1 MIKDSKSAESLAK
14 ILSEA
19 LPYIQKFSGKIVV
32 IKYGGSA
39 MKENKLRQNFARD
52 VALMRQ
58 IGIFPV
64 LVHGGGPQIERNLKK
79 SNIKSVFIDGLRK
92 TDENSIKIIVKTL
105 REVNGD
111 IAELIKT
118 WGARTKTFND
128 VRESILI
135 CKKIK
140 TKIDL
145 GFVGDITKVDGNL
158 IRKNIF
164 NGKIPVIAPIG
175 RDRFGMHYNIN
186 ADHVACKVAEK
197 LKAEKIIMMTD
208 VKGVLTNTGKKISEM
223 DIKKAKKIAKTIKGG
238 MLPKLSS
245 VIKSLESGVK
255 SAHIVD
261 GRVPHA
267 VLVEILTDKGV
278 GTWIT
283 KIT

>member
-39 MKENKLRQNFARD
+39 MKESKLRQNFARD
-52 VALMRQ
+52 IALMRQ

-92 TDENSIKIIVKTL
+92 TDENSIKIIIKTL

-118 WGARTKTFND
+118 WGAKTKTFND

-140 TKIDL
+140 TKMNL

-158 IRKNIF
+158 IKKNIF

-197 LKAEKIIMMTD
+197 LRAEKIIMMTD

-223 DIKKAKKIAKTIKGG
+223 NIKKAKKIAKNLKGG

-283 KIT
+283 K

>member
-52 VALMRQ
+52 IALMRQ

-64 LVHGGGPQIERNLKK
+64 LVHGGGPQIEENLKK
-79 SNIKSVFIDGLRK
+79 SSIKSVFIDGLRK

-118 WGARTKTFND
+118 WGAKTKTFND
-128 VRESILI
+128 IRETILI

-140 TKIDL
+140 TNMDL

-208 VKGVLTNTGKKISEM
+208 VKGVLTNKGKKISEM
-223 DIKKAKKIAKTIKGG
+223 NIKKAKKIAKTIKGG

-245 VIKSLESGVK
+245 AIKSLESGVK

-267 VLVEILTDKGV
+267 VLVEIITDKGV

-283 KIT
+283 K

>member
-52 VALMRQ
+52 IALMRQ

-92 TDENSIKIIVKTL
+92 TDENSIKTIVKTL

-128 VRESILI
+128 IRESILI

-145 GFVGDITKVDGNL
+145 GFVGDITKVDGSL
-158 IRKNIF
+158 IMKNIF
-164 NGKIPVIAPIG
+164 SGKIPVIAPIG

-283 KIT
+283 K

>member
-52 VALMRQ
+52 IALMRQ

-92 TDENSIKIIVKTL
+92 TDENSIKTIVKTL

-140 TKIDL
+140 TKMDL
-145 GFVGDITKVDGNL
+145 GFVGDITKVDGSL
-158 IRKNIF
+158 IKKNIF

-283 KIT
+283 K

>member
-92 TDENSIKIIVKTL
+92 TDENSIKTIVKTL

-140 TKIDL
+140 SKIDL
-145 GFVGDITKVDGNL
+145 GFVGDITKVDGSL
-158 IRKNIF
+158 IKKNIF
-164 NGKIPVIAPIG
+164 SGKIPVIAPIG

-223 DIKKAKKIAKTIKGG
+223 DIKKAKKIAKTMKGG

-283 KIT
+283 K

>member
-39 MKENKLRQNFARD
+39 MKESKLRQNFARD
-52 VALMRQ
+52 IALMRQ

-92 TDENSIKIIVKTL
+92 TDENSIKIIIKTL

-118 WGARTKTFND
+118 WGAKTKTFND

-135 CKKIK
+135 CKRIK
-140 TKIDL
+140 TKMNL

-158 IRKNIF
+158 IKKNIF

-197 LKAEKIIMMTD
+197 LRAEKIIMMTD
-208 VKGVLTNTGKKISEM
+208 VKGVLANTGKKISEM
-223 DIKKAKKIAKTIKGG
+223 NIKKAKKIAKNIKGG

-283 KIT
+283 K

>member
-52 VALMRQ
+52 IALMRQ

-64 LVHGGGPQIERNLKK
+64 LVHGGGPQIEENLKK
-79 SNIKSVFIDGLRK
+79 SSIKSVFIDGLRK

-118 WGARTKTFND
+118 WGASTKTFND

-145 GFVGDITKVDGNL
+145 GFVGDITKIDGNL

-208 VKGVLTNTGKKISEM
+208 VKGVLTNKGKKISEM
-223 DIKKAKKIAKTIKGG
+223 NIKKAKKIAKAIKGG

-245 VIKSLESGVK
+245 AIKSLESGVK

-283 KIT
+283 K

>member
-52 VALMRQ
+52 IALMRQ

-64 LVHGGGPQIERNLKK
+64 LVHGGGPQIEENLKK
-79 SNIKSVFIDGLRK
+79 SSIKSVFIDGLRK

-140 TKIDL
+140 TKMDL

-208 VKGVLTNTGKKISEM
+208 VKGVLTNKGKKISEM
-223 DIKKAKKIAKTIKGG
+223 NIKKAKKIAKTIKGG

-245 VIKSLESGVK
+245 AIKSLERGVK

-283 KIT
+283 K

>member
-39 MKENKLRQNFARD
+39 MKETKLRQNFARD
-52 VALMRQ
+52 IALMRQ

-79 SNIKSVFIDGLRK
+79 SNIKSVFIEGLRK
-92 TDENSIKIIVKTL
+92 TDENSIKIIIKTL

-118 WGARTKTFND
+118 WGAKTKTFND

-140 TKIDL
+140 TKMNL
-145 GFVGDITKVDGNL
+145 GFVGDITKIDGNL
-158 IRKNIF
+158 IKKNIF

-197 LKAEKIIMMTD
+197 LRAEKIIMMTD

-223 DIKKAKKIAKTIKGG
+223 NIKKAKKIAKNIKGG

-283 KIT
+283 K

>member
-52 VALMRQ
+52 IALMRQ

-79 SNIKSVFIDGLRK
+79 NNVKSVFIDGLRK
-92 TDENSIKIIVKTL
+92 TDEDSIKIIVKTL

-158 IRKNIF
+158 IKKNIF
-164 NGKIPVIAPIG
+164 NGRIPVIAPIG

-208 VKGVLTNTGKKISEM
+208 VKGVLTDKGKKISEM
-223 DIKKAKKIAKTIKGG
+223 NIKKAKKINKSIKGG

-245 VIKSLESGVK
+245 IIKSLESGVK

-283 KIT
+283 K

>member
-52 VALMRQ
+52 IALMRQ

-64 LVHGGGPQIERNLKK
+64 LVHGGGPQIEENLKK
-79 SNIKSVFIDGLRK
+79 SSIKSVFIDGLRK

-140 TKIDL
+140 TKMDL

-208 VKGVLTNTGKKISEM
+208 VKGVLTNKGKKISEM
-223 DIKKAKKIAKTIKGG
+223 NIKKAKKIAKTIKGG

-245 VIKSLESGVK
+245 AIKSLESGVK

-278 GTWIT
+278 
-283 KIT
+283 

>member
-52 VALMRQ
+52 VALTRQ

-118 WGARTKTFND
+118 WGARIKTFND

-145 GFVGDITKVDGNL
+145 GFVGDITKVDGSL
-158 IRKNIF
+158 IMKNIIS
-164 NGKIPVIAPIG
+164 GKIPVIAPIG

-223 DIKKAKKIAKTIKGG
+223 DIKKAKKIAKTLKGG

-283 KIT
+283 K

>member
-92 TDENSIKIIVKTL
+92 TDANSIKTIVKTL

-111 IAELIKT
+111 ISELIKT

-135 CKKIK
+135 CKKFK
-140 TKIDL
+140 TKMDL
-145 GFVGDITKVDGNL
+145 GFVGDITKVDGSL
-158 IRKNIF
+158 IKKNIF
-164 NGKIPVIAPIG
+164 SGKIPVIAPIG

-223 DIKKAKKIAKTIKGG
+223 DIIKAKKIAKTIKGG

-283 KIT
+283 K

>member
-145 GFVGDITKVDGNL
+145 GFVGDITKVDSGL
-158 IRKNIF
+158 IKKNIF
-164 NGKIPVIAPIG
+164 SGKIPVIAPIG

-208 VKGVLTNTGKKISEM
+208 VKGVLTNTGRKISEM

-255 SAHIVD
+255 SAHNVD

-267 VLVEILTDKGV
+267 VLVEILTDKGI

-283 KIT
+283 K

>member
-52 VALMRQ
+52 IALMRQ

-64 LVHGGGPQIERNLKK
+64 LVHGGGPQIEENLKK
-79 SNIKSVFIDGLRK
+79 SSIKSVFIDGLRK

-140 TKIDL
+140 TKMDL

-208 VKGVLTNTGKKISEM
+208 VKGVLTNKGKKISEM
-223 DIKKAKKIAKTIKGG
+223 NIKKAKKIAKTIKGG
-238 MLPKLSS
+238 MLPKLLSA
-245 VIKSLESGVK
+245 IKSLESGVK

-283 KIT
+283 K

>member
-52 VALMRQ
+52 IALMRQ

-92 TDENSIKIIVKTL
+92 TDENSIKTIVKTL

-145 GFVGDITKVDGNL
+145 GFVGDITKVDSGL
-158 IRKNIF
+158 IKKNIF
-164 NGKIPVIAPIG
+164 SGKIPVIAPIG

-267 VLVEILTDKGV
+267 VLVEILTDKGI

-283 KIT
+283 K

>member
-64 LVHGGGPQIERNLKK
+64 LVHGGGPQIERNLKR

-92 TDENSIKIIVKTL
+92 TDENSIKTIVKTL
-105 REVNGD
+105 RAVNGD

-145 GFVGDITKVDGNL
+145 GFVGDITKVDSGL
-158 IRKNIF
+158 IKKNIF
-164 NGKIPVIAPIG
+164 SGKIPVIAPIG

-267 VLVEILTDKGV
+267 VLVEILTDKGI

-283 KIT
+283 K

>member
-52 VALMRQ
+52 IALMRQ

-64 LVHGGGPQIERNLKK
+64 LVHGGGPQIEENLKK
-79 SNIKSVFIDGLRK
+79 SSIKSVFIDGLRK

-140 TKIDL
+140 TKMDL

-208 VKGVLTNTGKKISEM
+208 VKGVLTDKGKKISEM
-223 DIKKAKKIAKTIKGG
+223 NIKKAKKIAKTIKGG

-245 VIKSLESGVK
+245 AIKSLESGVK

-283 KIT
+283 K

>member
-52 VALMRQ
+52 IALMRQ

-92 TDENSIKIIVKTL
+92 TDANSIKTIVKTL

-145 GFVGDITKVDGNL
+145 GFVGDITKVDGSL
-158 IRKNIF
+158 IKKNIF
-164 NGKIPVIAPIG
+164 SGKIPVIAPIG

-208 VKGVLTNTGKKISEM
+208 VKGVLSNTGKKISEM
-223 DIKKAKKIAKTIKGG
+223 DIKKAKKIAKTMKGG

-283 KIT
+283 K

>member
-64 LVHGGGPQIERNLKK
+64 LIHGGGPQIEENLKK
-79 SNIKSVFIDGLRK
+79 SNLKSVFIDGLRK

-140 TKIDL
+140 TKMDL

-208 VKGVLTNTGKKISEM
+208 VKGVLTNKGKKISEM
-223 DIKKAKKIAKTIKGG
+223 NIKKAKKIAKTIKGG

-245 VIKSLESGVK
+245 AIKSLESGVK

-283 KIT
+283 K

>member
-52 VALMRQ
+52 IALMRQ

-79 SNIKSVFIDGLRK
+79 SNIKSLFIDGLRK

-105 REVNGD
+105 KEVNGD
-111 IAELIKT
+111 ISELIKT

-140 TKIDL
+140 RKMDL

-158 IRKNIF
+158 IKKNIF

-208 VKGVLTNTGKKISEM
+208 VKGVLTDKGKKISEM
-223 DIKKAKKIAKTIKGG
+223 NIKKAKKINKSIKGG

-283 KIT
+283 K

>member
-52 VALMRQ
+52 IALMRQ

-79 SNIKSVFIDGLRK
+79 NNIKSVFIDGLRK
-92 TDENSIKIIVKTL
+92 TDENSIKTIVKTL

-140 TKIDL
+140 TKMDL
-145 GFVGDITKVDGNL
+145 GFVGDITKVDGSL
-158 IRKNIF
+158 IKKNIF
-164 NGKIPVIAPIG
+164 SGKIPVIAPIG

-208 VKGVLTNTGKKISEM
+208 VKGVLTNKGKKISEM
-223 DIKKAKKIAKTIKGG
+223 NIKKAKKIAKTIKGG

-245 VIKSLESGVK
+245 AIKSLESGVK

-283 KIT
+283 K

>member
-52 VALMRQ
+52 IALMRQ

-79 SNIKSVFIDGLRK
+79 SNIKSVFFDGLRK

-140 TKIDL
+140 TNIDL
-145 GFVGDITKVDGNL
+145 GFVGDITKVDGSL
-158 IRKNIF
+158 IMKNIIG
-164 NGKIPVIAPIG
+164 GKIPVIAPIG

-208 VKGVLTNTGKKISEM
+208 VKGVLTNKGKKISEM
-223 DIKKAKKIAKTIKGG
+223 NIKKAKKIAKTIKGG
-238 MLPKLSS
+238 MLPKLLS

-267 VLVEILTDKGV
+267 VLVEILTDKGI

-283 KIT
+283 K

>member
-52 VALMRQ
+52 IALMRQ

-79 SNIKSVFIDGLRK
+79 NNIKSVFIDGLRK

-128 VRESILI
+128 IRESILI

-145 GFVGDITKVDGNL
+145 GFVGDITKVDGSL
-158 IRKNIF
+158 IKKNIF
-164 NGKIPVIAPIG
+164 SGKIPVIAPIG

-208 VKGVLTNTGKKISEM
+208 VKGVLTNKGKKISEM
-223 DIKKAKKIAKTIKGG
+223 NIKKAKKIAKTMKGG

-283 KIT
+283 K

>member
-1 MIKDSKSAESLAK
+1 MIKDSKTAESLAK

-52 VALMRQ
+52 IALMRQ

-64 LVHGGGPQIERNLKK
+64 LIHGGGPQIEENLKK
-79 SNIKSVFIDGLRK
+79 SNLKSVFIDGLRK

-140 TKIDL
+140 TKMDL

-208 VKGVLTNTGKKISEM
+208 VKGVLTNKGKKISEM
-223 DIKKAKKIAKTIKGG
+223 NIKKAKKIAKTIKGG

-245 VIKSLESGVK
+245 AIKSLESGVK

-283 KIT
+283 K

>member
-52 VALMRQ
+52 IALMRQ

-64 LVHGGGPQIERNLKK
+64 LVHGGGPQIEENLKK
-79 SNIKSVFIDGLRK
+79 SSIKSVFIDGLRK

-140 TKIDL
+140 TKMDL

-208 VKGVLTNTGKKISEM
+208 VKGVLTNKGKKISEM
-223 DIKKAKKIAKTIKGG
+223 NIQKAKKIAKTIKGG

-245 VIKSLESGVK
+245 AIKSLESGVK

-283 KIT
+283 K

>member
-39 MKENKLRQNFARD
+39 MKESKLRQNFARD
-52 VALMRQ
+52 IALMKQ

-92 TDENSIKIIVKTL
+92 TDENSIKIIIKTL

-118 WGARTKTFND
+118 WGAKTKTFND

-140 TKIDL
+140 TKMNL
-145 GFVGDITKVDGNL
+145 GFVGDITKVDGSL
-158 IRKNIF
+158 IKKNIF

-197 LKAEKIIMMTD
+197 LRAEKIIMMTD

-223 DIKKAKKIAKTIKGG
+223 NIKKAKKIAKNLKGG

-283 KIT
+283 K

>member
-92 TDENSIKIIVKTL
+92 TDANSIKTIVKTL
-105 REVNGD
+105 REVNRD

-140 TKIDL
+140 TKMDL

-158 IRKNIF
+158 IKKNIF
-164 NGKIPVIAPIG
+164 SGKIPVIAPIG

-283 KIT
+283 K

>member
-39 MKENKLRQNFARD
+39 MKESKLRQNFARD
-52 VALMRQ
+52 IALMKQ

-92 TDENSIKIIVKTL
+92 TDENSIKIIIKTL

-118 WGARTKTFND
+118 WGAKTKTFND

-140 TKIDL
+140 TKMNL

-158 IRKNIF
+158 IKKNIF

-267 VLVEILTDKGV
+267 VLVEILTDKGI

-283 KIT
+283 K

>member
-52 VALMRQ
+52 IALMRQ

-64 LVHGGGPQIERNLKK
+64 LVHGGGPQIEENLKK
-79 SNIKSVFIDGLRK
+79 SSIKSVFIDGLRK

-140 TKIDL
+140 TKMDL
-145 GFVGDITKVDGNL
+145 GVVGDFTKVDGNL

-208 VKGVLTNTGKKISEM
+208 VKGVLTNKGKKISEM
-223 DIKKAKKIAKTIKGG
+223 NIKKAKKIAKTIKGG

-245 VIKSLESGVK
+245 AIKSLESGVK

-283 KIT
+283 K

>member
-52 VALMRQ
+52 IALMRQ

-64 LVHGGGPQIERNLKK
+64 LVHGGGPQIEKNLKK

-128 VRESILI
+128 IRESILI

-140 TKIDL
+140 TKVDL

-223 DIKKAKKIAKTIKGG
+223 DIKKAKKIARTIKGG

-245 VIKSLESGVK
+245 AIKSLESGVK

-283 KIT
+283 K

>member
-52 VALMRQ
+52 IALMRQ

-64 LVHGGGPQIERNLKK
+64 LVHGGGPQIEENLKK
-79 SNIKSVFIDGLRK
+79 SSIKSVFIDGLRK

-105 REVNGD
+105 REVNRD

-140 TKIDL
+140 TKMDL

-208 VKGVLTNTGKKISEM
+208 VKGVLTNKGKKISEM
-223 DIKKAKKIAKTIKGG
+223 NIKKAKKIAKTIKGG

-245 VIKSLESGVK
+245 AIKSLESGVK

-283 KIT
+283 K

>member
-52 VALMRQ
+52 IALMRQ

-64 LVHGGGPQIERNLKK
+64 LVHGGGPQIEENLKK
-79 SNIKSVFIDGLRK
+79 SSIKSVFIDGLRK

-145 GFVGDITKVDGNL
+145 GFVGDITKVDGSL
-158 IRKNIF
+158 IKKNIF
-164 NGKIPVIAPIG
+164 SGKIPVIAPIG

-223 DIKKAKKIAKTIKGG
+223 NIKKAKKIAKTIKGG

-245 VIKSLESGVK
+245 AIKSLESGVK

-283 KIT
+283 K

>member
-52 VALMRQ
+52 IALMRQ

-92 TDENSIKIIVKTL
+92 TDENSIKTIVKTL

-140 TKIDL
+140 TKMDL

-208 VKGVLTNTGKKISEM
+208 VKGVLTNKGKKISEM
-223 DIKKAKKIAKTIKGG
+223 NIKKAKKIAKTIKGG

-245 VIKSLESGVK
+245 AIKSLESGVK

-283 KIT
+283 K

>member
-52 VALMRQ
+52 IALMRQ

-145 GFVGDITKVDGNL
+145 GFVGDITKVDSGL
-158 IRKNIF
+158 IKKNIF
-164 NGKIPVIAPIG
+164 SGKIPVIAPIG

-267 VLVEILTDKGV
+267 VLVEILTDKGI

-283 KIT
+283 K

>member
-52 VALMRQ
+52 IALMRQ

-92 TDENSIKIIVKTL
+92 TDENSIKTIVKTL

-128 VRESILI
+128 IRESILI

-145 GFVGDITKVDGNL
+145 GFVGDITKVDGSL
-158 IRKNIF
+158 IKKNIF
-164 NGKIPVIAPIG
+164 SGKIPVIAPIG

-223 DIKKAKKIAKTIKGG
+223 DIKKAKKIAKTMKGG

-283 KIT
+283 K

>member
-52 VALMRQ
+52 IALMRQ

-64 LVHGGGPQIERNLKK
+64 LVHGGGPQIEENLKK
-79 SNIKSVFIDGLRK
+79 SSIKSVFIDGLRK

-140 TKIDL
+140 TKMDL

-208 VKGVLTNTGKKISEM
+208 VKGVLTNKGKKISEM
-223 DIKKAKKIAKTIKGG
+223 NITKAKKIAKTIKGG

-245 VIKSLESGVK
+245 AIKSLESGVK

-283 KIT
+283 K

>member
-52 VALMRQ
+52 IALMRQ

-64 LVHGGGPQIERNLKK
+64 LVHGGGPQIEENLKK
-79 SNIKSVFIDGLRK
+79 SSIKSVFIDGLRK

-140 TKIDL
+140 TKMDL

-208 VKGVLTNTGKKISEM
+208 VKGVMTNKGKKISEM
-223 DIKKAKKIAKTIKGG
+223 NITKAKKIAKTIKGG

-245 VIKSLESGVK
+245 AIKSLESGVK

-283 KIT
+283 K